1 MPRTPEVQI
10 LPRRSFFGQAALS
23 VAGLYA
29 LANVGAPAFAKPAK
43 GGGAKADVG
52 LLNAALGLE
61 QEGIAV
67 YGIAGGSGLVTPGVL
82 KVALA
87 FQGHHKEH
95 AEMLVRTIERLGGKP
110 VTPKSNDAYIAAN
123 NIGALKTEGDVLT
136 LALKLERGATNAYLG
151 LINPLADKELV
162 ALVARTAADEA
173 THVAL
178 LLNATGQ
185 GIGKAYQF
193 G

>member
-1 MPRTPEVQI
+1 MTDASI
-10 LPRRSFFGQAALS
+10 GLDRRDLLGRSVLS
-23 VAGLYA
+23 AAGLYA
-29 LANVGAPAFAKPAK
+29 MLDMASPAFAQPA
-43 GGGAKADVG
+43 GNAAADVG

-67 YGIAGGSGLVTPGVL
+67 YGIAAGSGLLQPEVVKVGV
-82 KVALA
+82 A

-95 AEMLVRTIERLGGKP
+95 AAMLEAAIKRLGGTP
-110 VTPKSNDAYIAAN
+110 VSPKSNDAYIAAN
-123 NIGALKTEGDVLT
+123 NIGALKTQADVLN
-136 LALKLERGATNAYLG
+136 LAIKLERGATNAYLG
-151 LINPLADKELV
+151 LIGPLHAKDLV

-185 GIGKAYQF
+185 GIGPAYQF
-193 G
+193 GA